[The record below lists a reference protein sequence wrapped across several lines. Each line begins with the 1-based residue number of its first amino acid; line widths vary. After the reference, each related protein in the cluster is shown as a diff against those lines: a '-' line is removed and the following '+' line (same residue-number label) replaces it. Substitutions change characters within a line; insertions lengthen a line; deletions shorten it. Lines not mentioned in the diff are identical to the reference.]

1 MTTLTNQKK
10 RWTKDEEKLLK
21 KEYNKKNLDI
31 NEIAKIHKRTP
42 RAIAYK
48 LENLGIVGNMK
59 TCRGF
64 NNMEK
69 QVYKKPATIKSL
81 FDDIHEI
88 KELLIE
94 FKQLAN
100 LKDTFAEK
108 NKELE
113 NNEINLDDCF
123 ENQKSDSETDED
135 SD

>member
-1 MTTLTNQKK
+1 MSTLTNQKK

-31 NEIAKIHKRTP
+31 NEIAKNHKRTP

-48 LENLGIVGNMK
+48 LENLGVVASMK
-59 TCRGF
+59 NCKGF

-94 FKQLAN
+94 FKQKMN
-100 LKDTFAEK
+100 LKDEFVEK
-108 NKELE
+108 LEENK
-113 NNEINLDDCF
+113 INLNDCF